1 MPPCI
6 LTILMPKK
14 ALVISLLIGCLL
26 AVASIFALFANPFH
40 EVALQLSSSESQLR
54 KSGTNLTANKNK
66 TTDIDGAF
74 LRALDAKLSSM
85 DGRLAYLEQ
94 KLANAPA
101 VTNLDPHSVGQLGID
116 LPSGSEA
123 PWAWMDKLDAGK
135 RAAVERI
142 FDEVASSVESTL
154 PLGAH
159 SSDPA
164 LERAMDQLDYKIA
177 AKLHLVLATE
187 EFSAY
192 LSSLP
197 EPVRERLGF
206 AVVAE

>member
-1 MPPCI
+1 
-6 LTILMPKK
+6 MPKK

-26 AVASIFALFANPFH
+26 AVASIFALFANPFY
-40 EVALQLSSSESQLR
+40 EVAPQLSSSESQSR
-54 KSGTNLTANKNK
+54 KSGTDLTANKNK

-85 DGRLAYLEQ
+85 DGRLAFLEQ

-101 VTNLDPHSVGQLGID
+101 ITNLNPHAVGQPGID
-116 LPSGSEA
+116 LPSESEA
-123 PWAWMDKLDAGK
+123 PWAWMDKLDTGK

-142 FDEVASSVESTL
+142 FDEVASSIESTL

-159 SSDPA
+159 AGDLA
-164 LERAMDQLDYKIA
+164 LEKAMDQLDYKIA
-177 AKLHLVLATE
+177 SKLHLVLAAE
-187 EFSAY
+187 EFNTY
-192 LSSLP
+192 LFSLP